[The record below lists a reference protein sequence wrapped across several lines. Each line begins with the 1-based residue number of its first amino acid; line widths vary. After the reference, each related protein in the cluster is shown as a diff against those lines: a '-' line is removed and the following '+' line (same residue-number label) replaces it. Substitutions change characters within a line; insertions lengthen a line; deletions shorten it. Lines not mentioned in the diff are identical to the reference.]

1 MLNVRSVQGKL
12 NLTTCRG
19 TGGQAAANGA
29 GGQGKVFKVSSVYR
43 GRIMSKKQTTNKT
56 RLIVDLYNFLFSRG
70 RLALAIT
77 I

>member
-43 GRIMSKKQTTNKT
+43 G
-56 RLIVDLYNFLFSRG
+56 
-70 RLALAIT
+70 
-77 I
+77 